1 MADTQD
7 PKNIKRPNKSPAGT
21 PPPPVRPPTE
31 APWRPDW
38 KWHAKVLGGIYVILI
53 VAYFALNALLS
64 RLPAPYGLR
73 HIPQDLTPWLKK

>member
-1 MADTQD
+1 MAPKQD
-7 PKNIKRPNKSPAGT
+7 SGNVKRPPKLFSGS
-21 PPPPVRPPTE
+21 PPPPPIPAAD

-38 KWHAKVLGGIYVILI
+38 KWHAKVLGGIYMFLI

-64 RLPAPYGLR
+64 RLPPPYGLR